1 MGKGD
6 CDIRVGTSG
15 WYYDHWRER
24 FYPASL
30 VKSKWFEYYAEHFE
44 TVEINNTFYH
54 LPKEESLK
62 RWYRLSPESFVY
74 TVKANRYIT
83 HIKRLKDVS
92 EEVGRFFER
101 VGLLKDRLGPIL
113 YQLPPSLHKDL
124 DLLGSF
130 IKLVEKRQP
139 AVFEFRDE
147 SWYSEDTFE
156 LLNQFGVG
164 FCIHDM
170 PGKQSPRVV
179 TADIMYVRFHG
190 PTGRYSGNY
199 SKAMLK
205 EWARWIGEHKGEVGS
220 VYAYFNNDVEGHAI
234 KNAKELR
241 ELLSGED
248 V

>member
-1 MGKGD
+1 MKG
-6 CDIRVGTSG
+6 
-15 WYYDHWRER
+15 
-24 FYPASL
+24 
-30 VKSKWFEYYAEHFE
+30 
-44 TVEINNTFYH
+44 
-54 LPKEESLK
+54 
-62 RWYRLSPESFVY
+62 
-74 TVKANRYIT
+74 
-83 HIKRLKDVS
+83 
-92 EEVGRFFER
+92 
-101 VGLLKDRLGPIL
+101 RLGPIL

-139 AVFEFRDE
+139 AVFEFRDD

-156 LLNQFGVG
+156 MLGQSGVG

-179 TADIMYVRFHG
+179 TGDIMYIRFHG
-190 PTGRYSGNY
+190 PTGKYSGNY

-205 EWARWIGEHKGEVGS
+205 EWAEWIREHTSEVRS

-234 KNAKELR
+234 KNAKQLR
-241 ELLSGED
+241 EFLSGED